1 MKKASFLTIIFFL
14 TIFNL
19 PVQADNKSWFTG
31 AFAFH
36 SVRSNM
42 TDAASPFG
50 AGINMGYQVRF
61 RFLRIFHLEYDYN
74 LTRMEGEGV
83 DLNQSPEKIV
93 REPRHAFSLSVDIA
107 YTPVGTTYLLAGAGK
122 GETTEN
128 YQGLVYFGGVG
139 IEVPFGN
146 NWALATEARLV
157 VPAVNEVET
166 YLEKKYKNK
175 VGGTPANSISDF
187 YNSNNYQII
196 FALRYYY

>member
-1 MKKASFLTIIFFL
+1 MNKFFFLTIISFL
-14 TIFNL
+14 TMLNR
-19 PVQADNKSWFTG
+19 PVQADNKSWFTA

-36 SVRSNM
+36 GVRSNM
-42 TDAASPFG
+42 PDAASPFG
-50 AGINMGYQVRF
+50 AGINMGYQVRL

-74 LTRMEGEGV
+74 LTRIEGEGV
-83 DLNQSPEKIV
+83 DLNQSPEEIV
-93 REPRHAFSLSVDIA
+93 REPRHAFSLSVDMA
-107 YTPVGTTYLLAGAGK
+107 YTPIGNTYLLAGAGK
-122 GETTEN
+122 GEATEN

-139 IEVPFGN
+139 IEIPFDN
-146 NWALATEARLV
+146 NWALASEVRLV

-175 VGGTPANSISDF
+175 IKSTPVNSISDF